1 MNDRHRRVARLK
13 AQYIHR
19 KRRKLIVAYKSMSE
33 PFEKAMKQINEL
45 MGRIRRKWEG
55 K

>member
-19 KRRKLIVAYKSMSE
+19 KRQKLIIAYKSMTE
-33 PFEKAMKQINEL
+33 PFENAMKQVNESVS
-45 MGRIRRKWEG
+45 RIRRKWEDE
-55 K
+55 